1 MWKFEHEQNSNLLKR
16 HSTEVNMHVQI
27 NIVERFSISIW
38 TRHTC
43 SWPEWDK
50 HRKVRWNTRGKLLSY
65 ILYLFSCRTWSFL
78 WYTSFFKV
86 DISEIVFLLQI
97 YYIKIIRYLINCE
110 IDIPCSYSPPLKFS
124 IKFSKSSSNSSNV
137 NYNKWGTQSV
147 CG

>member
-1 MWKFEHEQNSNLLKR
+1 MNFLVRHLLKLFVILLNLSHEKIKKCRTDVEWKFVLEQNSNLLKR

-38 TRHTC
+38 TRH

-86 DISEIVFLLQI
+86 DISEIVFLLQ
-97 YYIKIIRYLINCE
+97 RYTTLKLSDILLIA
-110 IDIPCSYSPPLKFS
+110 
-124 IKFSKSSSNSSNV
+124 
-137 NYNKWGTQSV
+137 T
-147 CG
+147 